1 MIPAAFSLFA
11 CLLASPSTPL
21 RSFTYSS
28 YRPYAKRFREVQ
40 AEHVAQRQAAPD
52 GGGPP
57 PASLPAPVLDLE
69 PEADDAFG
77 TLMAWLHSRIAAT
90 R

>member
-1 MIPAAFSLFA
+1 MLSF
-11 CLLASPSTPL
+11 PL
-21 RSFTYSS
+21 ISHCRFTYSS

-40 AEHVAQRQAAPD
+40 AKNVEQRQAAPD
-52 GGGPP
+52 GGESP
-57 PASLPAPVLDLE
+57 PASLPAPVLDVD

-77 TLMAWLHSRIAAT
+77 TLMAWLHSRIDAT